1 MEAEEAANKLSA
13 ENKPI
18 KLRTAVLSDVD
29 DISDIDIEGAAE
41 ELHKTMTAKPVYNRR
56 RSIFNTTLDLN
67 ERKLNNLHVVLN
79 NVAYIR
85 YTARCLPASQA
96 LDQSLASFKAYAEK
110 EKATWETFSTNN
122 IKNSGHSKGSPQS
135 SSSCYKPSAE
145 HQAYL
150 SKAPNLQA
158 FIRGHG
164 SFMDDSIRFL
174 MEFEEMQ
181 DIQESLKQSCVY
193 HVQESKRH
201 NISECFARNRDRN
214 SH

>member
-1 MEAEEAANKLSA
+1 MEAEAAANNLSA

-29 DISDIDIEGAAE
+29 DISDIDIEDAAE

-67 ERKLNNLHVVLN
+67 EP
-79 NVAYIR
+79 
-85 YTARCLPASQA
+85 RCLPASQA
-96 LDQSLASFKAYAEK
+96 LDQALASFKADVDK
-110 EKATWETFSTNN
+110 EKAAWETFNTNN

-145 HQAYL
+145 HEAYL
-150 SKAPNLQA
+150 RNAPNLHA

-181 DIQESLKQSCVY
+181 DVQESLKDSCTY
-193 HVQESKRH
+193 HVHESQRH
-201 NISECFARNRDRN
+201 IISECLARKHDKN
-214 SH
+214 SY

>member
-1 MEAEEAANKLSA
+1 MEAEAAANDLGA

-29 DISDIDIEGAAE
+29 DISDIDIEEAAE

-67 ERKLNNLHVVLN
+67 ES
-79 NVAYIR
+79 
-85 YTARCLPASQA
+85 RCLPASQA

-122 IKNSGHSKGSPQS
+122 IKNTGHSKGSPQS

-150 SKAPNLQA
+150 SKAPNLHA

-181 DIQESLKQSCVY
+181 DVQESLKQSCVY
-193 HVQESKRH
+193 QVQESKRH